1 MADSGPEAER
11 LLALARELRDE
22 RDPYGVPDP
31 DDAFEIQRLRDRLEN
46 GASP

>member
-22 RDPYGVPDP
+22 RDPYGVLDP
-31 DDAFEIQRLRDRLEN
+31 DDEFEVQWLRDGLEN